1 MENAT
6 FNSLKDSLVN
16 QAWPDMWKPV
26 LALVLLG
33 IVSMKL
39 FGGKSDGRRYPPG
52 PKPLPFI
59 GNMNLLFGDVLPKK
73 LAEIA
78 AQNKWPVMSFKLV
91 NKQKVYV
98 VSSPELTKEV
108 LVTQGQT
115 FASRSPPTFAQR
127 YMVYGKDG
135 KDTGVLFTHYS
146 PTWRTNRKLMTVGQ
160 LQHRKI
166 HGDAFIVD
174 LLQVLYNELET
185 KKGALSRNGEHPFE
199 VRTLI
204 CRVFLLRIFLVFMFG
219 PGAEKYGEEL
229 NALNDIMFYCLD
241 MSEFAKWFFPHIEPL
256 FDLYW
261 GRYVTRKC
269 MADKFRILKTILEDR
284 SRYGGEKKWSFC
296 DLLADSE
303 KNGEISTDGSMHL
316 LDEVIFA
323 GQETTAKA
331 IEGAIKELADR
342 PDILKKIQAEMD
354 EKIGKKQLR
363 LEDVEKLPYFQAFI
377 KECLRLHRTLTILV
391 PHVNMEDTKLDGYD
405 IPKGSSIW
413 INVWAMAHNPEI
425 FPDPFVLKPE
435 RFLNKEV
442 GLAGEDP
449 SYIVFGAGRRICPGS
464 PLAMNCTHMIVG
476 SLAQRYDIKF
486 PSDWTKDKKTVFGF
500 IPKERALEV
509 CFTKREG
516 F

>member
-284 SRYGGEKKWSFC
+284 SR
-296 DLLADSE
+296 
-303 KNGEISTDGSMHL
+303 
-316 LDEVIFA
+316 
-323 GQETTAKA
+323 
-331 IEGAIKELADR
+331 
-342 PDILKKIQAEMD
+342 
-354 EKIGKKQLR
+354 
-363 LEDVEKLPYFQAFI
+363 
-377 KECLRLHRTLTILV
+377 
-391 PHVNMEDTKLDGYD
+391 
-405 IPKGSSIW
+405 
-413 INVWAMAHNPEI
+413 
-425 FPDPFVLKPE
+425 
-435 RFLNKEV
+435 
-442 GLAGEDP
+442 
-449 SYIVFGAGRRICPGS
+449 
-464 PLAMNCTHMIVG
+464 
-476 SLAQRYDIKF
+476 
-486 PSDWTKDKKTVFGF
+486 
-500 IPKERALEV
+500 
-509 CFTKREG
+509 
-516 F
+516 